1 MLSTLS
7 DPGGVDFF
15 EIEENMKKENTKKIL
30 TLLAVVI
37 LLALPACQAPTQVVE
52 TAAPATQVMETAAPA
67 AETYPLEVPT
77 ENAYPVEEQTDPPA
91 SDAQVT
97 IDYARNFTLEYK
109 DGYKLLT
116 VLTPWAGA
124 TEPVQYALLPAGQP
138 EPGGIEDAMIIYTPV
153 ESFVSLS
160 TTYLPFLEQIDA
172 LSSLV
177 AVDSGAYI
185 YSSDVQDMLQSGAV
199 SEVGSG
205 AVINVERL
213 VDLNPDLIMTSAS
226 GYADYDSHPQLLEA
240 GLKVVINS
248 DYLEQDP
255 LGRAEWGKFIAA
267 FFEKEVEA
275 DRLFD
280 EMVARYQQAKAI
292 TEGLSERVT
301 VFTNTAYEGTW
312 YMPGGDS
319 YIAILLADA
328 GADYVFA
335 DLEGSG
341 AQPLDFEVVLEAAKD
356 ADYWINV
363 GAIADLSSL
372 AAMDARYVDFE
383 AYQESKVYT
392 YSKRVNALGA
402 VDYFESGAASPDVIL
417 MDLIKAFYPD
427 LLPEHEFYFY
437 QALQ

>member
-1 MLSTLS
+1 
-7 DPGGVDFF
+7 
-15 EIEENMKKENTKKIL
+15 MKKENTKKIL

-37 LLALPACQAPTQVVE
+37 LLALPACQAPAQVVE
-52 TAAPATQVMETAAPA
+52 TAAPATQVVDTVAPA

-77 ENAYPVEEQTDPPA
+77 ENAYPVEEQTDA
-91 SDAQVT
+91 LTSDAKVT

-124 TEPVQYALLPAGQP
+124 TEPVQYTLVPAGQP
-138 EPGGIEDAMIIYTPV
+138 EPSGIEDTMIIYTPV

-172 LSSLV
+172 LSNLV

-240 GLKVVINS
+240 GLNVVINS

-312 YMPGGDS
+312 YMPGGES

-372 AAMDARYVDFE
+372 EAMDARYMDFE
-383 AYQESKVYT
+383 AYQEAKVYT

-437 QALQ
+437 QALH

>member
-1 MLSTLS
+1 
-7 DPGGVDFF
+7 
-15 EIEENMKKENTKKIL
+15 MKKIV
-30 TLLAVVI
+30 TLLAVLI
-37 LLALPACQAPTQVVE
+37 LLALPACQAPAQVVE
-52 TAAPATQVMETAAPA
+52 TAAPAGD
-67 AETYPLEVPT
+67 TYPLETPT
-77 ENAYPVEEQTDPPA
+77 EKTYPVEEPTEVPA

-109 DGYKLLT
+109 EGYKLLT
-116 VLTPWAGA
+116 VLLPWAGA
-124 TEPVQYALLPAGQP
+124 TEPIQYALVPKGQAD
-138 EPGGIEDAMIIYTPV
+138 PGGIDDALIVHTPV

-160 TTYLPFLEQIDA
+160 TTYLPFLEQIDE

-185 YSSDVQDMLQSGAV
+185 YNPEVQNWLKAGTVA
-199 SEVGSG
+199 EVGSG
-205 AVINVERL
+205 AVINIESL
-213 VDLNPDLIMTSAS
+213 IDLNPDLIMTSAS
-226 GYADYDSHPQLLEA
+226 GFAEYDSHPQLLEA

-267 FFEKEVEA
+267 FFEKEIEA

-280 EMVARYQQAKAI
+280 AMVVRYQQAK
-292 TEGLSERVT
+292 TLTSYLSTRVT

-312 YMPGGDS
+312 YMPGGES

-328 GADYVFA
+328 GADYLFK
-335 DLEGSG
+335 DIEGSG
-341 AQPLDFEVVLEAAKD
+341 AQPLDFEVVLERAKD

-363 GAIADLSSL
+363 GALNELSAL
-372 AAMDARYVDFE
+372 AAMDARYADFK
-383 AYQESKVYT
+383 AFQEGKVYT
-392 YSKRVNALGA
+392 YSKRVNASGA
-402 VDYFESGAASPDVIL
+402 VDYFESGAAAPDVIL

-427 LLPEHEFYFY
+427 LLPEHEFFYY

>member
-1 MLSTLS
+1 
-7 DPGGVDFF
+7 
-15 EIEENMKKENTKKIL
+15 MKKIV
-30 TLLAVVI
+30 TLLAVLI
-37 LLALPACQAPTQVVE
+37 LLALPACQTPAQVV
-52 TAAPATQVMETAAPA
+52 ETAAPA

-77 ENAYPVEEQTDPPA
+77 EKPYPVEEQTEVPGIDE
-91 SDAQVT
+91 QVT
-97 IDYARNFTLEYK
+97 IDYAKNFTLEYK

-124 TEPVQYALLPAGQP
+124 TEPVRYALVPAGQADP
-138 EPGGIEDAMIIYTPV
+138 IGIDDAMIVHTPV

-160 TTYLPFLEQIDA
+160 TTYLTFLEQIDV
-172 LSSLV
+172 LGSLV

-185 YSSDVQDMLQSGAV
+185 YNPEVQNWLQAGTV

-205 AVINVERL
+205 AIINVERL
-213 VDLNPDLIMTSAS
+213 VDLGPDLIMTSAS

-267 FFEKEVEA
+267 FFDKEVEA

-280 EMVARYQQAKAI
+280 AVVARYEQAKAL
-292 TEGLSERVT
+292 TDNLTERVT
-301 VFTNTAYEGTW
+301 VLTNTAYEGTW
-312 YMPGGDS
+312 YMPGGES

-328 GADYVFA
+328 GADYAFKDIV
-335 DLEGSG
+335 GSG
-341 AQPLDFEVVLEAAKD
+341 AQPLDIEVVLERAKG

-363 GAIADLSSL
+363 GAMSDLPSL
-372 AAMDARYVDFE
+372 AAMDARYADFK
-383 AYQESKVYT
+383 AFQDGNVYT
-392 YSKRVNALGA
+392 YSKRVNKLGA
-402 VDYFESGAASPDVIL
+402 VDYFESGVAAPDVIL

-427 LLPEHEFYFY
+427 SLPEHEFVYY

>member
-1 MLSTLS
+1 
-7 DPGGVDFF
+7 
-15 EIEENMKKENTKKIL
+15 MKKIF

-52 TAAPATQVMETAAPA
+52 IAAPA
-67 AETYPLEVPT
+67 AQTYPLEIPT
-77 ENAYPVEEQTDPPA
+77 EKTYPVEEENQP
-91 SDAQVT
+91 SVSEAQIT
-97 IDYARNFTLEYK
+97 IDYASNFTLEYRE
-109 DGYKLLT
+109 GYKLLT

-124 TEPVQYALLPAGQP
+124 TEPVQYALVPAGQP
-138 EPGGIEDAMIIYTPV
+138 EPGGIEDAMIVHTPV

-172 LSSLV
+172 LESLV

-185 YSSDVQDMLQSGAV
+185 YNSAVQNRLQTGTV

-213 VDLNPDLIMTSAS
+213 IDLNPDLIMTSAS
-226 GYADYDSHPQLLEA
+226 GFADYDSHPQLLEA

-280 EMVARYQQAKAI
+280 EMVARYQQAKALTDGI
-292 TEGLSERVT
+292 SERVS

-312 YMPGGDS
+312 YMPGGES

-328 GADYVFA
+328 GADYVFG

-341 AQPLDFEVVLEAAKD
+341 AQPLDFEVVLEEAKD
-356 ADYWINV
+356 ADYWINA
-363 GAIADLSSL
+363 GAIADLASL
-372 AAMDARYVDFE
+372 AAMDARYMDFE
-383 AYQESKVYT
+383 AYQKGNVYT
-392 YSKRVNALGA
+392 YSKRVNAMGA
-402 VDYFESGAASPDVIL
+402 VDYFESGAAAPDVIL

-427 LLPEHEFYFY
+427 LLPEHEFFFY

>member
-1 MLSTLS
+1 
-7 DPGGVDFF
+7 
-15 EIEENMKKENTKKIL
+15 MKKIV
-30 TLLAVVI
+30 TLLAVLI
-37 LLALPACQAPTQVVE
+37 LLALPACQAPAQVV
-52 TAAPATQVMETAAPA
+52 ETAAPA

-77 ENAYPVEEQTDPPA
+77 ENAYPVDVPTEAPVDTTQI
-91 SDAQVT
+91 T
-97 IDYARNFTLEYK
+97 IDYASNFTLEYK

-124 TEPVQYALLPAGQP
+124 TEPVRYALVPKGQA
-138 EPGGIEDAMIIYTPV
+138 EPSGINDALIVRTPV

-177 AVDSGAYI
+177 AVDSGAYV
-185 YSSDVQDMLQSGAV
+185 YNPDVQTRLQAGAIA
-199 SEVGSG
+199 EVGSG

-226 GYADYDSHPQLLEA
+226 GFTEYDSHPQLLEA

-267 FFEKEVEA
+267 FFDKEVEA
-275 DRLFD
+275 DKLFD
-280 EMVARYQQAKAI
+280 DVVARYQQAKAL
-292 TEGLSERVT
+292 TSNLMERVT

-312 YMPGGDS
+312 YMPGGES
-319 YIAILLADA
+319 YIAILLANA
-328 GADYVFA
+328 GADYIFS
-335 DLEGSG
+335 DIEGSG
-341 AQPLDFEVVLEAAKD
+341 AQPLDFEVVLDRAKE

-372 AAMDARYVDFE
+372 AAMDARYVDFN
-383 AYQESKVYT
+383 AYQQGKVYT
-392 YSKRVNALGA
+392 YSQRVNALGA
-402 VDYFESGAASPDVIL
+402 VDYFESGAAAPDVIL

-427 LLPEHEFYFY
+427 LLPEHAFFYY

>member
-1 MLSTLS
+1 
-7 DPGGVDFF
+7 
-15 EIEENMKKENTKKIL
+15 MKKIV
-30 TLLAVVI
+30 TLLAVVV
-37 LLALPACQAPTQVVE
+37 LLILPACQAPAQV
-52 TAAPATQVMETAAPA
+52 AETAAPA
-67 AETYPLEVPT
+67 AQTYPLEVRT
-77 ENAYPVEEQTDPPA
+77 EETYPVEEEDQPGV
-91 SDAQVT
+91 SEAQIT
-97 IDYARNFTLEYK
+97 IDYAKNFTLEYK

-124 TEPVQYALLPAGQP
+124 SEPIQYALVPAGQP
-138 EPGGIEDAMIIYTPV
+138 EPGGIGDAIIVRTPV
-153 ESFVSLS
+153 DSFVSLS

-172 LSSLV
+172 LESLV

-185 YSSDVQDMLQSGAV
+185 YNPDVQTWLEAGAV

-205 AVINVERL
+205 AMINVERL
-213 VDLNPDLIMTSAS
+213 IDLNPDLIMTSAS
-226 GYADYDSHPQLLEA
+226 GFADYDSHPQLLEA
-240 GLKVVINS
+240 GLNVVINS

-267 FFEKEVEA
+267 FYEKEVEA

-280 EMVARYQQAKAI
+280 EMVERYQTAKAL
-292 TEGLSERVT
+292 TSNLAERNS

-312 YMPGGDS
+312 YMPGGES

-328 GADYVFA
+328 GADYAFK
-335 DLEGSG
+335 DIEGSG
-341 AQPLDFEVVLEAAKD
+341 AQPLDFEVVLEGAKE

-372 AAMDARYVDFE
+372 AAMDARYMDFE
-383 AYQESKVYT
+383 AYQQGNVYT
-392 YSKRVNALGA
+392 YSKRVSTLGA
-402 VDYFESGAASPDVIL
+402 VDYFESGAAIPDVIL

-427 LLPEHEFYFY
+427 LLPEHEFFFY

>member
-1 MLSTLS
+1 
-7 DPGGVDFF
+7 
-15 EIEENMKKENTKKIL
+15 MKKIV

-37 LLALPACQAPTQVVE
+37 LLALPACQAPAQVV
-52 TAAPATQVMETAAPA
+52 ETAAPA
-67 AETYPLEVPT
+67 AETYPLEIPTAQTYPVEVPT
-77 ENAYPVEEQTDPPA
+77 EVPVEATQI
-91 SDAQVT
+91 T
-97 IDYARNFTLEYK
+97 IDYAKNFTLEYK

-124 TEPVQYALLPAGQP
+124 TKPIRYALVPAGEADP
-138 EPGGIEDAMIIYTPV
+138 SGIGDAMIVRTPV

-160 TTYLPFLEQIDA
+160 TTYLPFLEQIA
-172 LSSLV
+172 VLPSLV

-185 YSSDVQDMLQSGAV
+185 YNPDVQTWLQAGAV
-199 SEVGSG
+199 AEVGSG

-213 VDLNPDLIMTSAS
+213 VDLNPDLVMTSAS

-267 FFEKEVEA
+267 FYDKEVEA
-275 DRLFD
+275 DQLFD
-280 EMVARYQQAKAI
+280 QMVARYQQAKAL
-292 TEGLSERVT
+292 TSGLTERVT
-301 VFTNTAYEGTW
+301 VLTNTAYEGTW
-312 YMPGGDS
+312 YMPGGES

-328 GADYVFA
+328 GADYIFK
-335 DLEGSG
+335 DIEGSG
-341 AQPLDFEVVLEAAKD
+341 AQPLDFEVVLDRAKD

-363 GAIADLSSL
+363 GAIADLASL
-372 AAMDARYVDFE
+372 AAMDARYADFN
-383 AYQESKVYT
+383 AFQQGNVYT
-392 YSKRVNALGA
+392 YSKRINDLGA
-402 VDYFESGAASPDVIL
+402 VDYFESGVAAPDVIL

-427 LLPEHEFYFY
+427 LAQEHEFFYY

>member
-1 MLSTLS
+1 
-7 DPGGVDFF
+7 
-15 EIEENMKKENTKKIL
+15 MKKIF

-37 LLALPACQAPTQVVE
+37 LLALPACQAGDQAVE
-52 TAAPATQVMETAAPA
+52 TAVPA
-67 AETYPLEVPT
+67 AQTYPLEVPT
-77 ENAYPVEEQTDPPA
+77 EKTYPVEEEDLP
-91 SDAQVT
+91 SISEAQIT
-97 IDYARNFTLEYK
+97 IDYASNFTLEYRE
-109 DGYKLLT
+109 GYKLLT

-124 TEPVQYALLPAGQP
+124 SMPIQYALVPAGQP
-138 EPGGIEDAMIIYTPV
+138 EPGGIEDAMIVHTPV
-153 ESFVSLS
+153 KSFVSLS

-172 LSSLV
+172 LESLV

-185 YSSDVQDMLQSGAV
+185 YNSTVQSRLQAGAV

-226 GYADYDSHPQLLEA
+226 GFADYDSHPQLLEA

-248 DYLEQDP
+248 DYLEQNP

-267 FFEKEVEA
+267 FFDKEVEA

-280 EMVARYQQAKAI
+280 EMVTRYQQAKTLTDGI
-292 TEGLSERVT
+292 SERVS

-312 YMPGGDS
+312 YMPGGES

-328 GADYVFA
+328 GADYIFT

-341 AQPLDFEVVLEAAKD
+341 AQPLDFEVVLEGAKE

-363 GAIADLSSL
+363 GAIADLQTL
-372 AAMDARYVDFE
+372 AAMDARYMDFE
-383 AYQESKVYT
+383 AYQKGNVYT
-392 YSKRVNALGA
+392 YSKRVNTSGA
-402 VDYFESGAASPDVIL
+402 VDYFESGAAAPDVIL

-427 LLPEHEFYFY
+427 LLSEHQFFFY

>member
-1 MLSTLS
+1 
-7 DPGGVDFF
+7 
-15 EIEENMKKENTKKIL
+15 MKKIV
-30 TLLAVVI
+30 TLLAVLI
-37 LLALPACQAPTQVVE
+37 LLALPACQAPAQVVE
-52 TAAPATQVMETAAPA
+52 TAAPVGD
-67 AETYPLEVPT
+67 TYPLEIPT
-77 ENAYPVEEQTDPPA
+77 EITYPVEQPTEAPA

-109 DGYKLLT
+109 EGYKLLT
-116 VLTPWAGA
+116 VLMPWAGA
-124 TEPVQYALLPAGQP
+124 TEPIRYALVPKGQADP
-138 EPGGIEDAMIIYTPV
+138 SGIDDALIVHTPV

-160 TTYLPFLEQIDA
+160 TTYLPFLEQIDE

-185 YSSDVQDMLQSGAV
+185 YNAEVQNWLKAGAV
-199 SEVGSG
+199 AEVGSG
-205 AVINVERL
+205 AVINIESL
-213 VDLNPDLIMTSAS
+213 IDLNPDLIMTSAS
-226 GYADYDSHPQLLEA
+226 GFAEYDSHPQLLEA

-267 FFEKEVEA
+267 FFEKEAEA

-280 EMVARYQQAKAI
+280 EMVARYQQAKAL
-292 TEGLSERVT
+292 TSNLPTRVT

-312 YMPGGDS
+312 YMPGGES

-328 GADYVFA
+328 GADYLFK
-335 DLEGSG
+335 DIEGSG
-341 AQPLDFEVVLEAAKD
+341 AQPLDFEVVLERAKD

-363 GAIADLSSL
+363 GALSELSAL
-372 AAMDARYVDFE
+372 AAMDARYADFR
-383 AYQESKVYT
+383 AFQEGKVYT
-392 YSKRVNALGA
+392 YSKRMNASGA
-402 VDYFESGAASPDVIL
+402 VDYFESGAAAPDVIL

-427 LLPEHEFYFY
+427 LLPEHEFFYY

>member
-1 MLSTLS
+1 
-7 DPGGVDFF
+7 
-15 EIEENMKKENTKKIL
+15 MKKIV
-30 TLLAVVI
+30 TLLAVLI
-37 LLALPACQAPTQVVE
+37 LLALPACQAPAQVVE
-52 TAAPATQVMETAAPA
+52 TAAPSGD
-67 AETYPLEVPT
+67 TYPLETPT
-77 ENAYPVEEQTDPPA
+77 EITYPVEEPTEAPA

-109 DGYKLLT
+109 EGYKLLT
-116 VLTPWAGA
+116 VLMPWAGA
-124 TEPVQYALLPAGQP
+124 TEPIRYALVPKGQADP
-138 EPGGIEDAMIIYTPV
+138 SGIDDALIVHTPV

-160 TTYLPFLEQIDA
+160 TTYLPFLEQIDE

-185 YSSDVQDMLQSGAV
+185 YNAEVQNWLKAGAV
-199 SEVGSG
+199 AEVGSG
-205 AVINVERL
+205 AVINIESL
-213 VDLNPDLIMTSAS
+213 IDLNPDLIMTSAS
-226 GYADYDSHPQLLEA
+226 GFAEYDSHPQLLEA

-267 FFEKEVEA
+267 FFEKEAEA

-280 EMVARYQQAKAI
+280 EMVARYQQAKAL
-292 TEGLSERVT
+292 TSNLPTRVT

-312 YMPGGDS
+312 YMPGGES

-328 GADYVFA
+328 GADYLFK
-335 DLEGSG
+335 DIEGSG
-341 AQPLDFEVVLEAAKD
+341 AQPLDFEVVLERAKD

-363 GAIADLSSL
+363 GALSELSAL
-372 AAMDARYVDFE
+372 AAMDARYADFR
-383 AYQESKVYT
+383 AFQEGKVYT
-392 YSKRVNALGA
+392 YSKRMNASGA
-402 VDYFESGAASPDVIL
+402 VDYFESGAAAPDVIL

-427 LLPEHEFYFY
+427 LLPEHEFFYY

>member
-1 MLSTLS
+1 
-7 DPGGVDFF
+7 
-15 EIEENMKKENTKKIL
+15 MKKIV
-30 TLLAVVI
+30 TLLAVLI
-37 LLALPACQAPTQVVE
+37 LLALPACQAPAQVVE
-52 TAAPATQVMETAAPA
+52 TAAPAGD
-67 AETYPLEVPT
+67 TYPLETPT
-77 ENAYPVEEQTDPPA
+77 EKTYPVEEPTEVPA

-109 DGYKLLT
+109 EGYKLLT
-116 VLTPWAGA
+116 VLLPWAGA
-124 TEPVQYALLPAGQP
+124 TEPIQYALVPKGQAD
-138 EPGGIEDAMIIYTPV
+138 PGGIDDALIVHTPV

-160 TTYLPFLEQIDA
+160 TTYLPFLEQIDE

-185 YSSDVQDMLQSGAV
+185 YNPEVQNWLKAGTVA
-199 SEVGSG
+199 EVGSG
-205 AVINVERL
+205 AVINIESL
-213 VDLNPDLIMTSAS
+213 IDLNPDLIMTSAS
-226 GYADYDSHPQLLEA
+226 GFAEYDSHPQLLEA

-280 EMVARYQQAKAI
+280 EMVARYQQAK
-292 TEGLSERVT
+292 TLTSYLSTRVT

-312 YMPGGDS
+312 YMPGGES

-328 GADYVFA
+328 GADYLFK
-335 DLEGSG
+335 DIEGSG
-341 AQPLDFEVVLEAAKD
+341 AQPLDFEVVLERAKD

-363 GAIADLSSL
+363 GALNELSAL
-372 AAMDARYVDFE
+372 AAMDARYADFK
-383 AYQESKVYT
+383 AFQEGKVYT
-392 YSKRVNALGA
+392 YSKRVNASGA
-402 VDYFESGAASPDVIL
+402 VDYFESGAAAPDVIL

-427 LLPEHEFYFY
+427 LLPEHEFFYY

>member
-1 MLSTLS
+1 MLIFSTLS
-7 DPGGVDFF
+7 NPEGVDFF
-15 EIEENMKKENTKKIL
+15 EIGENMKKIV
-30 TLLAVVI
+30 TLLAVLI
-37 LLALPACQAPTQVVE
+37 LLALPACQAPAQVVE
-52 TAAPATQVMETAAPA
+52 TAAPVGD
-67 AETYPLEVPT
+67 TYPLETPT
-77 ENAYPVEEQTDPPA
+77 EITYPVEEPTEAPA

-109 DGYKLLT
+109 EGYKLLT
-116 VLTPWAGA
+116 VLIPWAGA
-124 TEPVQYALLPAGQP
+124 TEPIRYALVPKGQAD
-138 EPGGIEDAMIIYTPV
+138 PGGIDDALIVHTPV

-160 TTYLPFLEQIDA
+160 TTYLPFLEQIDE

-185 YSSDVQDMLQSGAV
+185 YNAEVQNWLKAGAV
-199 SEVGSG
+199 AEVGSG
-205 AVINVERL
+205 AVINIESL
-213 VDLNPDLIMTSAS
+213 IDLNPDLIMTSAS
-226 GYADYDSHPQLLEA
+226 GFAEYDSHPQLLEA

-267 FFEKEVEA
+267 FFEKEAEA

-280 EMVARYQQAKAI
+280 EMVARYQQAKAL
-292 TEGLSERVT
+292 TSNLPTRVT

-312 YMPGGDS
+312 YMPGGES

-328 GADYVFA
+328 GADYLFK
-335 DLEGSG
+335 DIEGSG
-341 AQPLDFEVVLEAAKD
+341 AQPLDFEVVLERAKD

-363 GAIADLSSL
+363 GALSELSAL
-372 AAMDARYVDFE
+372 AAMDARYADFR
-383 AYQESKVYT
+383 AFQEGKVYT
-392 YSKRVNALGA
+392 YSKRMNASGA
-402 VDYFESGAASPDVIL
+402 VDYFESGAAAPDVIL

-427 LLPEHEFYFY
+427 LLPEHEFFYY